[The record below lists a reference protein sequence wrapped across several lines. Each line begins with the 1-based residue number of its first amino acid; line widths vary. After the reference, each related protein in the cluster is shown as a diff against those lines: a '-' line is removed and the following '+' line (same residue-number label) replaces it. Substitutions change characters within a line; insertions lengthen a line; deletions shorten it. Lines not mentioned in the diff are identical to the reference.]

1 MPCTVILTA
10 LPVEYLA
17 IRAHLSDLQE
27 EVHPQ
32 GTIYESGRFVANGQS
47 WIVGIA
53 EIGAGN
59 PGAAVE
65 AERAIAHFNPD
76 VILFVGVAGGIKDV
90 ALGDVVASQ
99 RFMGIVKVSLE

>member
-17 IRAHLSDLQE
+17 VRAHLSDFQE

-32 GTIYESGRFVANGQS
+32 GTIYEPGRFVANGQS

-53 EIGAGN
+53 EIGAGD
-59 PGAAVE
+59 PGVALQV
-65 AERAIAHFNPD
+65 ERAIVN
-76 VILFVGVAGGIKDV
+76 
-90 ALGDVVASQ
+90 
-99 RFMGIVKVSLE
+99 